1 MAVKVDYANKIDTSA
16 INPVNANEGIDVV
29 YLTGAGYIDYPFRGI
44 SRDSA
49 LGWEEAVWGGDL
61 TRSSNFVL
69 TNITD
74 VNYGKVARLEFS
86 YKYMNVLDYEVLM
99 EISKQRV
106 CYATYFNRETGKWTI
121 RQEMAFTGNELGK
134 LYAFGV
140 DYIGTMD
147 VKIKLVATNRDMIE
161 KTFNI
166 SFNKNNSSATGSIA
180 NYTVKWS
187 KNTSYKKAASIKG
200 NTAFALPGYEIKYFS
215 TNPDGTGKKYLP
227 NQDITIFG
235 DLTLYAQWEFHS
247 ISFSEDNWD
256 VINAVSKTGKAMEY
270 YNIGDEKTIT
280 LSTGEEIGLVILG
293 FNHDEYSS
301 YNGVAGT
308 GKKIGITI
316 GMKNLLTGFYPMNA
330 TNTQAG
336 GWQDSLMRTQTMS
349 TLFTQLPTDLQSVI
363 KSTIK
368 MTSRG
373 TEADNYIAT
382 DDKLFLFGHVEI
394 DGTTDDKLKVEGT
407 QYEYWKTIKD
417 GTVATNR
424 IKLTQHWEDEPN
436 APSAW
441 YLRTPGIY
449 AETSFCVFGFD
460 GDGSESEASQ
470 DLGVCF
476 GFCV

>member
-180 NYTVKWS
+180 NYTIKWS

-280 LSTGEEIGLVILG
+280 LSTGENVTLVILG
-293 FNHDEYSS
+293 FNHDDLRTTVIPSD
-301 YNGVAGT
+301 
-308 GKKIGITI
+308 KKSGITI
-316 GMKNLLTGFYPMNA
+316 GMKNLLATEYKINA
-330 TNTQAG
+330 TNTNIG
-336 GWQDSLMRTQTMS
+336 GWETSLMRTETIQTLKS
-349 TLFTQLPTDLQSVI
+349 QLPSDLQEVI
-363 KSTIK
+363 KTVEKRTTIGNK
-368 MTSRG
+368 SITPLI
-373 TEADNYIAT
+373 TEDTI
-382 DDKLFLFGHVEI
+382 FLFSEVEI
-394 DGTTDDKLKVEGT
+394 DGTSVDGYKNEGT
-407 QYEYWKTIKD
+407 QYDYWKTIKD
-417 GTVATNR
+417 GTIAANR
-424 IKLTQHWEDEPN
+424 IKYTSNGSGYAMYWWLRSPSLEIDNMFRIFDESGELGN
-436 APSAW
+436 SDATSEI
-441 YLRTPGIY
+441 GI
-449 AETSFCVFGFD
+449 S
-460 GDGSESEASQ
+460 
-470 DLGVCF
+470 F

>member
-180 NYTVKWS
+180 NYTIKWS

-235 DLTLYAQWEFHS
+235 DLTLYAQWRITS
-247 ISFSEDNWD
+247 VSFSNDDWATID
-256 VINAVSKTGKAMEY
+256 TVSKTGKAMEY

-280 LSTGEEIGLVILG
+280 LSTGENVTLVILG
-293 FNHDEYSS
+293 FNHDDLTS
-301 YNGVAGT
+301 G
-308 GKKIGITI
+308 GKVGISI
-316 GMKNLLTGFYPMNA
+316 GMENLLTTTYSMNL
-330 TNTQAG
+330 TNTDEG
-336 GWQDSLMRTQTMS
+336 GWDSSIMKTSTMQTLLS
-349 TLFTQLPTDLQSVI
+349 QLPSDLQNVI
-363 KSTIK
+363 KNINKKIYIKPGSLDVNIST
-368 MTSRG
+368 
-373 TEADNYIAT
+373 NN
-382 DDKLFLFGHVEI
+382 KLWLLSIDEIQGGGHFGAVI
-394 DGTTDDKLKVEGT
+394 REGE
-407 QYEYWKTIKD
+407 QYDYWKTIKNGKNEED
-417 GTVATNR
+417 R
-424 IKLTQHWEDEPN
+424 IK
-436 APSAW
+436 
-441 YLRTPGIY
+441 YLSNGSGLAADWWLRSSSNDNTNFEYISNYGYNGESPANESLGI
-449 AETSFCVFGFD
+449 S
-460 GDGSESEASQ
+460 
-470 DLGVCF
+470 F

>member
-106 CYATYFNRETGKWTI
+106 CYATYFNRETGKWI
-121 RQEMAFTGNELGK
+121 VRQEMAFTGNELGK

-180 NYTVKWS
+180 NYTIKWS

-200 NTAFALPGYEIKYFS
+200 NTAFAFPGYEIKYFS

-235 DLTLYAQWEFHS
+235 DLTLYAQWRIPS
-247 ISFSEDNWD
+247 VSFSNDDWATID
-256 VINAVSKTGKAMEY
+256 TVSKTGKAMEY
-270 YNIGDEKTIT
+270 YNIGDEKTIA
-280 LSTGEEIGLVILG
+280 LSTGENVTLVILG
-293 FNHDEYSS
+293 FNHDDLTS
-301 YNGVAGT
+301 GGKAG
-308 GKKIGITI
+308 ISI
-316 GMKNLLTGFYPMNA
+316 GMKNILKNPSLSSGDAF
-330 TNTQAG
+330 NTTEDETCS
-336 GWQDSLMRTQTMS
+336 WDTCSMRNT
-349 TLFTQLPTDLQSVI
+349 TLAEIFTQCSQDLQNVIKSVI
-363 KSTIK
+363 KKSTK
-368 MTSRG
+368 ETSAEK
-373 TEADNYIAT
+373 TLITTN
-382 DDKLFLFGHVEI
+382 DKLWLLGEGELL
-394 DGTTDDKLKVEGT
+394 GTPIYALNGEGK
-407 QYEYWKTIKD
+407 QYEYWKNKD
-417 GTVATNR
+417 QSQR
-424 IKLTQHWEDEPN
+424 IKKTLNGLGHEYYW
-436 APSAW
+436 W
-441 YLRTPGIY
+441 LRTQTFDVNSLFDISFVNLYGSVGKDMPRMPFGI
-449 AETSFCVFGFD
+449 S
-460 GDGSESEASQ
+460 
-470 DLGVCF
+470 F